1 MIRRFSQQ
9 HKRKV
14 SKMKILLVNGSP
26 HENGCTRAALD
37 EVAAELKAQGVDS
50 EVFWI
55 GTEPLA
61 GCIGCC
67 ACRKEGASGCF
78 RDDRVNDFIAL
89 AGEADGF
96 VFGTPVHWA
105 SASGAITSFMDRVF
119 FAAGGKMRGKPAACV
134 ASARRAGTTATL
146 DQLNKYFT
154 ISEMVVVSSNY
165 WNQVHGNTPEE
176 VKQDEEG
183 MQTMRLLGLNMS
195 YVIKSFEKAG
205 LSMPEKEERIR
216 TNFIR

>member
-1 MIRRFSQQ
+1 
-9 HKRKV
+9 
-14 SKMKILLVNGSP
+14 MKILLVNGSP

-37 EVAAELKAQGVDS
+37 EVASELKAQGVDS
-50 EVFWI
+50 EIFWI

-67 ACRKEGASGCF
+67 ACRKEGAFGCF
-78 RDDRVNDFIAL
+78 RNDRVNDFIAL

-134 ASARRAGTTATL
+134 ASARRAGTTAAL
-146 DQLNKYFT
+146 DQLNKYFY
-154 ISEMVVVSSNY
+154 ICGLPIVPSQY
-165 WNQVHGNTPEE
+165 WAMVHGSKAEDVAQDLEGLQIMRSLAKNMAWM
-176 VKQDEEG
+176 VKC
-183 MQTMRLLGLNMS
+183 
-195 YVIKSFEKAG
+195 FAAG
-205 LSMPEKEERIR
+205 KVAGVEPPVLEPVVR

>member
-1 MIRRFSQQ
+1 
-9 HKRKV
+9 
-14 SKMKILLVNGSP
+14 MKILLVNGSP

-37 EVAAELKAQGVDS
+37 EVATELKAQGVDS

-146 DQLNKYFT
+146 DQLNKYFY
-154 ISEMVVVSSNY
+154 ICGLPIVPSQY
-165 WNQVHGNTPEE
+165 WAMVHGSKAEDVAQDLEGLQIMRSLARNMAWM
-176 VKQDEEG
+176 VKCFAAG
-183 MQTMRLLGLNMS
+183 
-195 YVIKSFEKAG
+195 KAAG
-205 LSMPEKEERIR
+205 VEPPALEPVVR